1 MGPAEGSTPWQP
13 PRLTAIRGS
22 IELARGAPLAYQY
35 KHSWAGKFFGML
47 RSMSQ
52 GRSGERT
59 VDSFISSWGL
69 DGQMGTLLSA
79 PSSAIWLCWN
89 DMVKE
94 PWQAVQDVVNPRAA
108 PSSQVRL
115 ATYGCW
121 FATDEVPEEDLDR
134 GFPPGMP
141 RYVRHTG
148 GIPFNHVKQL
158 IRFRTGA
165 HYLAIE
171 TGRWSN
177 PPTPRSGRSCTKCTR
192 GVVEDELH
200 FLFECTA
207 YSDIRQKY
215 EGTLFQKFG
224 GLNGIAS
231 RIGHNPKIFREFMD
245 QDPASQVARFVHEC
259 SEHRR
264 NEAVDLLPYFDRS
277 ELGSDYEG
285 QVFDS
290 FSSDVYVQESYGD
303 DSDVLSREV
312 GSVYAHGA

>member
-1 MGPAEGSTPWQP
+1 VVSVLWTALSHLGVLMAKWGPS
-13 PRLTAIRGS
+13 
-22 IELARGAPLAYQY
+22 
-35 KHSWAGKFFGML
+35 
-47 RSMSQ
+47 
-52 GRSGERT
+52 
-59 VDSFISSWGL
+59 V
-69 DGQMGTLLSA
+69 SA

-121 FATDEVPEEDLDR
+121 FGTDEVPEEDLDR

-148 GIPFNHVKQL
+148 GFPFNHVKQL

-207 YSDIRQKY
+207 SSDIRQKY
-215 EGTLFQKFG
+215 E
-224 GLNGIAS
+224 
-231 RIGHNPKIFREFMD
+231 
-245 QDPASQVARFVHEC
+245 
-259 SEHRR
+259 
-264 NEAVDLLPYFDRS
+264 
-277 ELGSDYEG
+277 
-285 QVFDS
+285 
-290 FSSDVYVQESYGD
+290 
-303 DSDVLSREV
+303 
-312 GSVYAHGA
+312 